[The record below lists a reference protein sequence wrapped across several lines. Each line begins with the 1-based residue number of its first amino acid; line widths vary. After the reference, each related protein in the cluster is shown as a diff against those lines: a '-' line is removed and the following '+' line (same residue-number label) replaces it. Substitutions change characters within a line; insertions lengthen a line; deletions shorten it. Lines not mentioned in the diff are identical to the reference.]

1 MKTRRVW
8 SRQLSTHRPSLSGL
22 QSRDTMGCEESTLR
36 AEQSRGEKRREEE
49 RRAEKENRAEEK
61 RAEQKTGE
69 GGGHRAEETGGNR
82 EATQQG
88 GYAVTESIACFVQHA
103 EQ

>member
-1 MKTRRVW
+1 MVQAAQHAQALLVGAPVQR
-8 SRQLSTHRPSLSGL
+8 HDGL
-22 QSRDTMGCEESTLR
+22 RGEHPASR
-36 AEQSRGEKRREEE
+36 AEQRREEE
-49 RRAEKENRAEEK
+49 RRGEKRRAEKENRAEEK

-88 GYAVTESIACFVQHA
+88 GYAVTESIACFVQHT